1 MMDLP
6 SFLDFLSFIEKKH
19 SRAQAKQILL
29 ERCAYDLELFAQIY
43 FPHYCRYRFNEFHSQ
58 FFQDHK
64 YPQRNL
70 RRVYI
75 APRGSAK
82 STTATLISPIH
93 DLVFKREKFILII
106 SHTQDQAIQKLKDI
120 RSELVENDCLHN
132 DFGNFFQSKMVNA
145 SEFTANCGNFSCKFK
160 AVGTGTEIRGIRHKE
175 ARPTKIIF
183 DDIEH
188 SERVENEIL
197 RKKDAEYFFE
207 VVSKV
212 GSETT
217 NIEGVGTILH
227 EDSLLQK
234 LSKNPIYETKLYKSI
249 ISWSDREDLWEQ
261 WRSIMMDL
269 ENPDRKTQ
277 AQAFYEQNKQEMLLN
292 TKVLWPEKE
301 DYLYLQNEILEIGKP
316 AFLQEKQN
324 EPINPED
331 RVFHQLH
338 YYKKVPEGFYLE
350 LNQETVPFTELKN
363 YCFGAL
369 DPATGQTKPAQGAGS
384 DFSCIV
390 VGYLHPKTGRIFVD
404 AEWTKVAPP
413 SVFIQQV
420 FNMNETFHFS
430 KFAVEINLFRNLLM
444 QDLVRERKEREKKA
458 QGKLIQMPF
467 YEIENNSPKRQR
479 IFALEPKVSHG
490 WIVFNRNL
498 SQEFINQISQFPNA
512 AHDDAPDAL
521 EMLYNLCHNKYPASP
536 VSLDALGRR

>member
-1 MMDLP
+1 MDLP
-6 SFLDFLSFIEKKH
+6 SFLDFLNYIDKKH
-19 SRAQAKQILL
+19 SRLKAKEILHR
-29 ERCAYDLELFAQIY
+29 RCGYDLELFAQVY
-43 FPHYCRYRFNEFHSQ
+43 FPHYCRYRFNEFHRE
-58 FFQDHK
+58 FFKDHNHH
-64 YPQRNL
+64 QRNL

-82 STTATLISPIH
+82 STTATLIAPIH

-120 RSELVENDCLHN
+120 RSELLENNALN
-132 DFGNFFQSKMVNA
+132 ADFGGFFQSKMVNA
-145 SEFTANCGNFSCKFK
+145 SEFTAICNTHSCKFK

-175 ARPTKIIF
+175 ARPSKIIF

-212 GSETT
+212 GSEET

-249 ISWSDREDLWEQ
+249 IQWSDREDLWQE
-261 WRSIMMDL
+261 WRNLMLNL
-269 ENPDRKTQ
+269 EDPDRKLK
-277 AQAFYEQNKQEMLLN
+277 AQNFYELNKTEMLKN

-324 EPINPED
+324 EPVNPET
-331 RVFHQLH
+331 RVFQQLH
-338 YYKKVPEGFYLE
+338 YYRKTSNGFFLE
-350 LNQETVPFTELKN
+350 MNEETIPFGELKN
-363 YCFGAL
+363 FCFGAL
-369 DPATGQTKPAQGAGS
+369 DPATGQTKPIQGAGS
-384 DFSCIV
+384 DYSCIV

-404 AEWTKVAPP
+404 ADWTKVAPP

-420 FNMNETFHFS
+420 FNMNEIFHFS
-430 KFAVEINLFRNLLM
+430 KFAVEINLFRDLLM
-444 QDLVRERKEREKKA
+444 QDLVRERKEREKRN

-467 YEIENNSPKRQR
+467 YEIENNAPKRQR

-536 VSLDALGRR
+536 VSMDALGRR